1 MSGANLAA
9 TAEVSSASVSADT
22 MLKRVFGVANI
33 LAIVKR
39 EQDVEQQTA
48 ENRAKNQHPNEL
60 QYREEEQVTHTALH
74 K

>member
-1 MSGANLAA
+1 MSESDRAA

-33 LAIVKR
+33 LAIVKYQ
-39 EQDVEQQTA
+39 QDAEQQIA

-60 QYREEEQVTHTALH
+60 QYREEERTTHTA
-74 K
+74 